1 MTRSFLWVRLCVYV
15 GGLFGQSVV
24 VCAASAIGALV
35 IVILAVAQDS
45 KAQFDQLGEDLESIK
60 ERLGIG
66 EDEEIL

>member
-1 MTRSFLWVRLCVYV
+1 
-15 GGLFGQSVV
+15 VV

-35 IVILAVAQDS
+35 IVMILAVAQDS